1 MNPFGEN
8 SRLTRYL
15 VTVLFLVAY
24 CTQTMAQ
31 STWPTKPVRIVIPV
45 PPGGSQ
51 DTLGRGA
58 GAELTKI
65 WGQPVVVESRPG
77 AGGITA
83 ADAVAKSSADGYTL
97 LMSDEVP
104 LILTPLLHK
113 TLPYDPAKDFI
124 PVVTLAQSSSIVVAP
139 ASAPFNSMAELIAT
153 AKVKPGTINFASFGP
168 GSTSH
173 LNTED
178 FAVQAGITLTH
189 VPYKGGA
196 EIMRGL
202 MSSDINFAF
211 TGLAAAVP
219 LIKQGRI
226 KAIGFAGEVRLPLF
240 PEVPTVSETL
250 PGFQTRAWFGWM
262 APAGTPRPVVDKI
275 AADVARVIANPSFK
289 EKFLDSAGLA
299 PYSLTPDQFQQL
311 VTTTRAKYQVL
322 VKKLKLEP
330 S

>member
-1 MNPFGEN
+1 MKTALILLLASF
-8 SRLTRYL
+8 SASAL
-15 VTVLFLVAY
+15 
-24 CTQTMAQ
+24 AQ
-31 STWPTKPVRIVIPV
+31 VPWPAKPVRILIPV

-58 GAELTKI
+58 GAELSRL

-83 ADAVAKSSADGYTL
+83 ADAVAKSAPDGYTL
-97 LMSDEVP
+97 LMADEVP

-113 TLPYDPAKDFI
+113 SLPYDPVKDFI

-139 ASAPFNSMAELIAT
+139 ANAPFNSMPELVAA
-153 AKVKPGTINFASFGP
+153 AKSQPGAINFASFGP

-178 FAVQAGITLTH
+178 FAAQTGITLTH

-196 EIMRGL
+196 DIMRAL
-202 MSSDINFAF
+202 MAGEINFAF
-211 TGLAAAVP
+211 TGIVAAVP

-226 KAIGFAGEVRLPLF
+226 KAIGYAGERRLPIY
-240 PEVPTVSETL
+240 PDVPTVSEML
-250 PGFQTRAWFGWM
+250 PGFQTLAWFGWM
-262 APAGTPRPVVDKI
+262 APGGTPRPVVEKI
-275 AADVARVIANPSFK
+275 AADVARVIAMPAFK
-289 EKFLDSAGLA
+289 EKFLDTAGLA
-299 PYSLTPDQFQQL
+299 PYSLAPEQFQQL
-311 VTTTRAKYQVL
+311 VVSTRAKYQAL
-322 VKKLKLEP
+322 LKRLKIDP